1 MAAVEVLAREAL
13 GRSEGYP
20 TFDGE
25 LVPECQCPL
34 QPVGVEPQCGVF
46 DAGLGLEA
54 PDDGLGVRPARHQA
68 LIDERAYLDVLE
80 PGLGQRLDQPDL
92 VGCTYRPG
100 LDLEALARPFLVDI
114 GVCRQV
120 GHFSLPFRWRGFGG
134 AIRHLLNAI
143 MSRAAEGSRRL
154 APALPRQGCCRPYR
168 GYRKSARGRPRRS
181 QRPRRSAKR

>member
-46 DAGLGLEA
+46 NAGLGLEA

-68 LIDERAYLDVLE
+68 LIDERAHLDVLKA
-80 PGLGQRLDQPDL
+80 GLGQRLDQPDL
-92 VGCTYRPG
+92 VGYADRPG
-100 LDLEALARPFLVDI
+100 LDLEALAWPLLVD
-114 GVCRQV
+114 VSVRRQV
-120 GHFSLPFRWRGFGG
+120 GHFSLPFRWRRLRS
-134 AIRHLLNAI
+134 ATRHLLNAI

-154 APALPRQGCCRPYR
+154 APALPRQGCCRPYA

-181 QRPRRSAKR
+181 RRPRRSAQR